1 MEHITSYMIR
11 ARNNC
16 IYMTSRKFILF
27 QLLRAGAQC
36 YCMMIP
42 STYYS
47 QRRTNDNLALHS
59 TLSFGDCNA
68 CMNSPGHFADI
79 IDKLQ
84 IHIFQNYTS
93 ICTVAFLCFVSLQDF
108 IAI

>member
-59 TLSFGDCNA
+59 TCLSVTERLYEQ
-68 CMNSPGHFADI
+68 SW
-79 IDKLQ
+79 
-84 IHIFQNYTS
+84 
-93 ICTVAFLCFVSLQDF
+93 AFC
-108 IAI
+108 